1 MHSFIRQSAGIFI
14 QYSIVTHKP
23 NQSLS
28 KVSNG
33 IQRYIKLIV
42 HLIKKVIYNGESSSL
57 LIGVKVADLQLER
70 ACILSRDSGAVAF
83 FFSSLSTMPKLTAKQ
98 SKKQAASAADARS
111 LGPIFNKDLGQHILK
126 NPLVAQGIVD
136 KVKRQ
141 KREIGMA

>member
-1 MHSFIRQSAGIFI
+1 
-14 QYSIVTHKP
+14 
-23 NQSLS
+23 
-28 KVSNG
+28 
-33 IQRYIKLIV
+33 
-42 HLIKKVIYNGESSSL
+42 
-57 LIGVKVADLQLER
+57 
-70 ACILSRDSGAVAF
+70 
-83 FFSSLSTMPKLTAKQ
+83 MPKLTAKQ